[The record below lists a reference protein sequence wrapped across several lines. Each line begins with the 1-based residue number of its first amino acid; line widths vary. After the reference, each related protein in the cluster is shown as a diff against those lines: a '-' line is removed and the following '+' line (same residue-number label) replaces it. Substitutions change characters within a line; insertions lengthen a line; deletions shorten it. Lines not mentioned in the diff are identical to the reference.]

1 MSHLSAEHP
10 VYAQKIWKNGRIY
23 TENEKQP
30 LVSALASCGQ
40 NLIFAGSDEGAMKLA
55 GPDTEIMD
63 LQNKTV
69 VPGFIEGHIH
79 LQSYGESLQML
90 AIRDRSKEDILQSV
104 KEKAACTESGKWIV
118 GGMGWNNEVWDDP
131 SYPSREEL
139 DAVSPDHPVMLPRM
153 DGHMIWVNSK
163 AFELCGI
170 DEQTPNPEGGEFFR
184 TASGRLQGCVANHA
198 ADMIKHHIPAPNQEE
213 RIQSLLTAQKA
224 LLSYGVTSLNDMS
237 TSWENVCDL
246 KKMYESGQYFLRFS
260 GALRDALGKNADP
273 RLHEYFLQC
282 PEIDLYDRHYTVR
295 AIKILGDGSVG
306 AQSACLKEEYSDRPG
321 HFGMKMQTDEELY
334 QMVREAAEH
343 HMQVIIHAIGDA
355 TIDQVLSVYKRVIDE
370 LHLTDHR
377 FHIEHFQTVTG
388 DSRERAKSLGVIAGM
403 QPTHAPNSASM
414 ALRRLGKERAAG
426 AYAAGLVLKTLGMI
440 AGGSDAPVAPPNP
453 LDGIHSAVTRTNG
466 KLEPKGGF
474 FPENALTREEALKA
488 YTIWGAYAQFTEKEK
503 GSLEP
508 GKLADFV
515 ILDQDLM
522 AVPADEI
529 LNLQVLATVI
539 GGRTVYR
546 KQ

>member
-1 MSHLSAEHP
+1 
-10 VYAQKIWKNGRIY
+10 
-23 TENEKQP
+23 
-30 LVSALASCGQ
+30 
-40 NLIFAGSDEGAMKLA
+40 
-55 GPDTEIMD
+55 
-63 LQNKTV
+63 
-69 VPGFIEGHIH
+69 
-79 LQSYGESLQML
+79 
-90 AIRDRSKEDILQSV
+90 
-104 KEKAACTESGKWIV
+104 
-118 GGMGWNNEVWDDP
+118 
-131 SYPSREEL
+131 
-139 DAVSPDHPVMLPRM
+139 
-153 DGHMIWVNSK
+153 
-163 AFELCGI
+163 
-170 DEQTPNPEGGEFFR
+170 
-184 TASGRLQGCVANHA
+184 
-198 ADMIKHHIPAPNQEE
+198 
-213 RIQSLLTAQKA
+213 
-224 LLSYGVTSLNDMS
+224 
-237 TSWENVCDL
+237 
-246 KKMYESGQYFLRFS
+246 
-260 GALRDALGKNADP
+260 
-273 RLHEYFLQC
+273 
-282 PEIDLYDRHYTVR
+282 
-295 AIKILGDGSVG
+295 
-306 AQSACLKEEYSDRPG
+306 
-321 HFGMKMQTDEELY
+321 
-334 QMVREAAEH
+334 
-343 HMQVIIHAIGDA
+343 
-355 TIDQVLSVYKRVIDE
+355 
-370 LHLTDHR
+370 
-377 FHIEHFQTVTG
+377 
-388 DSRERAKSLGVIAGM
+388 M